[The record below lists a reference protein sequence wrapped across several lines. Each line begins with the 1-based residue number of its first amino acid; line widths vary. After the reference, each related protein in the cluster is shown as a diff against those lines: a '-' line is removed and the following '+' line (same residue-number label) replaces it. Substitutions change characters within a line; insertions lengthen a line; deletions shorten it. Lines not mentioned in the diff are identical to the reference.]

1 MKMKLIYLSIII
13 SFFSF
18 FGCNGN
24 AQPTGGDGS
33 FSYFSKDNFK
43 DYWYQ
48 GAAEISSYT
57 LQQARYGEIHEGHAV
72 MVFVTEDFSKE
83 KQVKLD
89 NSNDAGNDK
98 VPIMKLNFTKKF
110 VTGIYPYSMMQS
122 VFTPV
127 DRKKFPHSLKTTMSA
142 QEWCGHTFTQFNLK
156 GNEYQVKG
164 FSYFESEGDQQKNLQ
179 VTWLEDEIW
188 NMIRL
193 TPNKLPEGKIDIIP
207 GSFYLRLKHRDFSVS
222 EANATLATEAS
233 EKIYALT
240 YPQENRTLIIRFQK
254 DFPYQILSWE
264 ETYQDGWGSD
274 AKVLTTTGKLKKTLK
289 TDYWTKH
296 NNIDR
301 NLRTELGLE

>member
-1 MKMKLIYLSIII
+1 
-13 SFFSF
+13 
-18 FGCNGN
+18 
-24 AQPTGGDGS
+24 
-33 FSYFSKDNFK
+33 
-43 DYWYQ
+43 
-48 GAAEISSYT
+48 
-57 LQQARYGEIHEGHAV
+57 V

>member
-13 SFFSF
+13 SLFSF

-33 FSYFSKDNFK
+33 PSYFSKDNFK

-48 GAAEISSYT
+48 GEAEISSYT

-207 GSFYLRLKHRDFSVS
+207 GSFYLRLKHRDFSIS
-222 EANATLATEAS
+222 EANATLATEGS
-233 EKIYALT
+233 ERIYSLT
-240 YPQENRTLIIRFQK
+240 YPQENRTLTIRFQK